1 MQKNPKKRGRPPVSN
16 TPSVDDA
23 TPDTKR
29 PRGRPPKTPVQEP
42 IVVKKTPVVAAR
54 KKTPVVAARKKTPVV
69 ATRNKTPVVPKRNT
83 PQKLTLHDKINE
95 LSKDIHTIKNNVF
108 QIYDMFATFVENHQN
123 DDDEEEEEEEE
134 DD

>member
-42 IVVKKTPVVAAR
+42 IVV

-123 DDDEEEEEEEE
+123 DDDEEEEEE